1 MPQLL
6 SWQGRGLDQVARLVY
21 PVFRVR
27 DAAARGPADSRDS
40 RGDLHDGQWYWD
52 YVASANSMG
61 FHNPELAMR
70 SLAKAID
77 LAAKAKEDLAP

>member
-1 MPQLL
+1 
-6 SWQGRGLDQVARLVY
+6 
-21 PVFRVR
+21 
-27 DAAARGPADSRDS
+27 
-40 RGDLHDGQWYWD
+40 
-52 YVASANSMG
+52 MG